1 MQFLIAGVVPAK
13 IIRSDPR
20 NAVCLF
26 KEITAGIK
34 RSGDGGGGRERG
46 NACIDAASARL
57 MRSLSVAGDVCRD
70 IANPTLFFS
79 SRRLRADSE
88 S

>member
-34 RSGDGGGGRERG
+34 RSGDGGGERG
-46 NACIDAASARL
+46 EMHVSMLRP
-57 MRSLSVAGDVCRD
+57 RD
-70 IANPTLFFS
+70 
-79 SRRLRADSE
+79 
-88 S
+88 

>member
-34 RSGDGGGGRERG
+34 RSGDGGGREGKCMYR
-46 NACIDAASARL
+46 CCVREIDALPFRC
-57 MRSLSVAGDVCRD
+57 G
-70 IANPTLFFS
+70 
-79 SRRLRADSE
+79 
-88 S
+88 

>member
-34 RSGDGGGGRERG
+34 RSGMEVGKCVSMLRP
-46 NACIDAASARL
+46 
-57 MRSLSVAGDVCRD
+57 RD
-70 IANPTLFFS
+70 
-79 SRRLRADSE
+79 
-88 S
+88 